1 MMRPLSPLLLCIAIL
16 GATVSQVS
24 GRSYI
29 YRPEPADE
37 TTPPPA
43 PRDGVL
49 VKEITIAKGDT
60 LFSLARRHIG
70 QGIYYPQI
78 LLFNRIDNP
87 NLIYAGD
94 TIRIPAPPARSV
106 TPPPEPQKRQLPEPV
121 VPAREQKPAPQPT
134 STPPSRPSED
144 PADLFAS
151 AVAAYKKGECR
162 RAVELIDRY
171 LAKHPDTPQS
181 SDLLLY
187 RADCYLSLSGE

>member
-1 MMRPLSPLLLCIAIL
+1 MRPLIHLLLCIAIL
-16 GATVSQVS
+16 GSTVSPGS

-37 TTPPPA
+37 TAPPPA

-60 LFSLARRHIG
+60 LFGLARRHIG
-70 QGIYYPQI
+70 RGIYYPQI
-78 LLFNRIDNP
+78 LLFNGIENP
-87 NLIYAGD
+87 DMIYAGD
-94 TIRIPAPPARSV
+94 TIRIPVPSTRSV

-121 VPAREQKPAPQPT
+121 VPAREPKPAPQPT
-134 STPPSRPSED
+134 STPPSRSDEEL
-144 PADLFAS
+144 ADLFAS